1 LVGNCERKRPL
12 GRPMR
17 KLEDDI
23 KMGLE
28 EIAWEVVDWIHQAE
42 DRVLLADLRVP
53 LKTRNFL
60 TSC

>member
-1 LVGNCERKRPL
+1 
-12 GRPMR
+12 MR